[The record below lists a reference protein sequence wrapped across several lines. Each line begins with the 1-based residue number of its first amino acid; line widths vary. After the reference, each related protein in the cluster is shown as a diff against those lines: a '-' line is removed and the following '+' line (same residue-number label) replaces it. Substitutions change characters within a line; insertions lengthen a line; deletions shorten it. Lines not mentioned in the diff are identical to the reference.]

1 MMTSALTQL
10 GPQSFAETLQ
20 LAEIASKSGLVPS
33 AYRGKV
39 QDIIIAIQK
48 GAEVGLSPLQSL
60 DSISVING
68 KAAMWGDALLAVCM
82 AHATFID
89 IQEGWDNKGT
99 EQAVAHC
106 KVRRLNRLGEVSVY
120 EYRFGVD
127 DAKTARLWNNK
138 SKIPWIQY
146 PMRMLQM
153 RARTFC
159 LRTAFADALKG
170 FGSVEEIRD
179 YHKDITPNPAPV
191 KHPALDAVVPSTSST
206 STVRPEYVMCDAK
219 ELEEVEDFID
229 PHAAAGSL
237 DVAMNTD
244 LVEPPPGVKPQKRGL
259 VSILEVPGVLT
270 PEKPKKAKKKTNK
283 ERCADAIKL
292 YREKFKVSQDA
303 LLRKAEIKT
312 LDKVTNKQINWL
324 LETYNALK
332 SGALTPAEV
341 FGDDCFEDSIPPVP
355 PVPSSGKGEDAHP

>member
-1 MMTSALTQL
+1 
-10 GPQSFAETLQ
+10 
-20 LAEIASKSGLVPS
+20 
-33 AYRGKV
+33 
-39 QDIIIAIQK
+39 
-48 GAEVGLSPLQSL
+48 
-60 DSISVING
+60 
-68 KAAMWGDALLAVCM
+68 
-82 AHATFID
+82 
-89 IQEGWDNKGT
+89 
-99 EQAVAHC
+99 
-106 KVRRLNRLGEVSVY
+106 
-120 EYRFGVD
+120 
-127 DAKTARLWNNK
+127 
-138 SKIPWIQY
+138 
-146 PMRMLQM
+146 M

-191 KHPALDAVVPSTSST
+191 KHPALDAVMPKVAPTDSTLPG
-206 STVRPEYVMCDAK
+206 VVEAEYVSC
-219 ELEEVEDFID
+219 ED
-229 PHAAAGSL
+229 PKP
-237 DVAMNTD
+237 
-244 LVEPPPGVKPQKRGL
+244 EPKKQEI
-259 VSILEVPGVLT
+259 VSILQVPGVLT

>member
-1 MMTSALTQL
+1 MTSALTQL

-68 KAAMWGDALLAVCM
+68 KAAIWGDALLAVCM
-82 AHATFID
+82 AHSSFID
-89 IQEGWDNKGT
+89 IQEGWDNKDT

-191 KHPALDAVVPSTSST
+191 KHPALDAVVPKVAPTDSTLPG
-206 STVRPEYVMCDAK
+206 VVEAEYVSC
-219 ELEEVEDFID
+219 ED
-229 PHAAAGSL
+229 PKQ
-237 DVAMNTD
+237 
-244 LVEPPPGVKPQKRGL
+244 EPKKQEI
-259 VSILEVPGVLT
+259 VSVLQVPGVLT
-270 PEKPKKAKKKTNK
+270 PEKPKRAKKKTNK

-303 LLRKAEIKT
+303 LLRRAEIKT
-312 LDKVTNKQINWL
+312 LDKVTNKQITWL

>member
-1 MMTSALTQL
+1 MTNALTQL
-10 GPQSFAETLQ
+10 GPQSFTEVMQ
-20 LAEIASKSGLVPS
+20 LAEIAAKSGLVPP

-39 QDIIIAIQK
+39 QDIIIAMEK

-89 IQEGWDNKGT
+89 IQEGWDNKDT

-120 EYRFGVD
+120 EYEFSVD
-127 DAKTARLWNNK
+127 MAKTARLWNNK

-191 KHPALDAVVPSTSST
+191 KHPALDAVVPTVAPTDST
-206 STVRPEYVMCDAK
+206 
-219 ELEEVEDFID
+219 L
-229 PHAAAGSL
+229 
-237 DVAMNTD
+237 
-244 LVEPPPGVKPQKRGL
+244 PGVVEAEYISCEDPKPEPKKQEI
-259 VSILEVPGVLT
+259 VSILQVPGVLT

-283 ERCADAIKL
+283 ERCADAIKA
-292 YREKFKVSQDA
+292 YSEKFKVSQDA

-355 PVPSSGKGEDAHP
+355 PVPSSGGGEDAHP

>member
-1 MMTSALTQL
+1 MTNALTQL
-10 GPQSFAETLQ
+10 GPQSFSETLQ
-20 LAEIASKSGLVPS
+20 LAEIASKSGLVPP

-60 DSISVING
+60 DSISMING
-68 KAAMWGDALLAVCM
+68 KAVMWGDAQLAVCM
-82 AHATFID
+82 ADATFVD
-89 IQEGWDNKGT
+89 VKEWCNNKDT
-99 EQAVAHC
+99 EQAIAHC
-106 KVRRLNRLGEVSVY
+106 KARRLNRLGEVS
-120 EYRFGVD
+120 EYTYSFSVD
-127 DAKTARLWNNK
+127 DAKKAFLWNNK
-138 SKIPWIQY
+138 SKHPWIQY

-153 RARTFC
+153 RARACC
-159 LRTAFADALKG
+159 LRAAFADVLKG
-170 FGSVEEIRD
+170 FGAGEEVRD
-179 YHKDITPNPAPV
+179 YHKQVTPSPEPV

-206 STVRPEYVMCDAK
+206 SAVRPEYVMCDAK

-283 ERCADAIKL
+283 ERCADAIKA

>member
-1 MMTSALTQL
+1 
-10 GPQSFAETLQ
+10 
-20 LAEIASKSGLVPS
+20 
-33 AYRGKV
+33 
-39 QDIIIAIQK
+39 
-48 GAEVGLSPLQSL
+48 
-60 DSISVING
+60 
-68 KAAMWGDALLAVCM
+68 MWGDALLAVCM

-89 IQEGWDNKGT
+89 IQEGWDNKDT

-120 EYRFGVD
+120 EYEFSVD
-127 DAKTARLWNNK
+127 MAKTARLWNNK

-191 KHPALDAVVPSTSST
+191 KHPALDAVVPTVAPTDST
-206 STVRPEYVMCDAK
+206 
-219 ELEEVEDFID
+219 L
-229 PHAAAGSL
+229 
-237 DVAMNTD
+237 
-244 LVEPPPGVKPQKRGL
+244 PGVVEAEYISCEDPKPEPKKQEI
-259 VSILEVPGVLT
+259 VSILQVPGVLT

-283 ERCADAIKL
+283 ERCADAIKA
-292 YREKFKVSQDA
+292 YSEKFKVSQDA

-355 PVPSSGKGEDAHP
+355 PVPSSGGGEDAHP

>member
-1 MMTSALTQL
+1 M
-10 GPQSFAETLQ
+10 Q
-20 LAEIASKSGLVPS
+20 LAEIAAKSGLVPP

-39 QDIIIAIQK
+39 QDIIIAMEK

-89 IQEGWDNKGT
+89 IQEGWDNKDT

-120 EYRFGVD
+120 EYEFSVD
-127 DAKTARLWNNK
+127 MAKTARLWNNK

-191 KHPALDAVVPSTSST
+191 KHPALDAVVPTVAPTDST
-206 STVRPEYVMCDAK
+206 
-219 ELEEVEDFID
+219 L
-229 PHAAAGSL
+229 
-237 DVAMNTD
+237 
-244 LVEPPPGVKPQKRGL
+244 PGVVEAEYISCEDPKPEPKKQEI
-259 VSILEVPGVLT
+259 VSILQVPGVLT

-283 ERCADAIKL
+283 ERCADAIKA
-292 YREKFKVSQDA
+292 YSEKFKVSQDA

-355 PVPSSGKGEDAHP
+355 PVPSSGGGEDAHP

>member
-1 MMTSALTQL
+1 MTNSLTQL
-10 GPQSFAETLQ
+10 GPQSFTEVMQ

-39 QDIIIAIQK
+39 QDIIIAMEK

-89 IQEGWDNKGT
+89 IQEGWDNKDT

-120 EYRFGVD
+120 EYQFSVD
-127 DAKTARLWNNK
+127 MAKTARLWNNK

-179 YHKDITPNPAPV
+179 YHKQIKPNPEPV
-191 KHPALDAVVPSTSST
+191 KHPALDAVVPKVAPTDST
-206 STVRPEYVMCDAK
+206 
-219 ELEEVEDFID
+219 L
-229 PHAAAGSL
+229 
-237 DVAMNTD
+237 
-244 LVEPPPGVKPQKRGL
+244 PGVVEAEYISCEDPKPEPKKQEI
-259 VSILEVPGVLT
+259 VSILQVPGVLT

-283 ERCADAIKL
+283 ERLAAAIKA
-292 YREKFKVSQDA
+292 YSEKFKVSQQA
-303 LLRKAEIKT
+303 LLEAAEIKT
-312 LDKVTNKQINWL
+312 LDKVTNKQITWL
-324 LETYNALK
+324 LETYNQLK
-332 SGALTPAEV
+332 AGTLTPVQV
-341 FGDDCFEDSIPPVP
+341 FGENCFEDSLPPVP
-355 PVPSSGKGEDAHP
+355 PVPSSGSGEDAHP

>member
-1 MMTSALTQL
+1 MTSALTQL

-68 KAAMWGDALLAVCM
+68 KAVMWGDAQLAVCM
-82 AHATFID
+82 ADATFVD
-89 IQEGWDNKGT
+89 VKEWWDNKDT
-99 EQAVAHC
+99 EQAIAHC
-106 KVRRLNRLGEVSVY
+106 KARRLNKLGEVS
-120 EYRFGVD
+120 EYTYSFSVD
-127 DAKTARLWNNK
+127 DAKKAFLWNNK
-138 SKIPWIQY
+138 SKHPWIQY

-153 RARTFC
+153 RARAFC
-159 LRTAFADALKG
+159 LRAAFADVLKG
-170 FGSVEEIRD
+170 FSAGEEVRD
-179 YHKDITPNPAPV
+179 YHKQVTPNPAPV
-191 KHPALDAVVPSTSST
+191 KHPALDAVVPKVAPTDST
-206 STVRPEYVMCDAK
+206 
-219 ELEEVEDFID
+219 L
-229 PHAAAGSL
+229 
-237 DVAMNTD
+237 
-244 LVEPPPGVKPQKRGL
+244 PGVVEAEYISCEDPKPEPKKQEI
-259 VSILEVPGVLT
+259 VSILQVPGVLT

-283 ERCADAIKL
+283 ERCADAIKA
-292 YREKFKVSQDA
+292 YSEKFKVSQDA

-355 PVPSSGKGEDAHP
+355 PVPSSGGGEDAHP

>member
-1 MMTSALTQL
+1 MTNALTQL
-10 GPQSFAETLQ
+10 GPQSFTEVMQ

-39 QDIIIAIQK
+39 QDIIIAMEK

-138 SKIPWIQY
+138 SKVPWIQY

-191 KHPALDAVVPSTSST
+191 KHPALDAVVPTVAPTDST
-206 STVRPEYVMCDAK
+206 
-219 ELEEVEDFID
+219 L
-229 PHAAAGSL
+229 
-237 DVAMNTD
+237 
-244 LVEPPPGVKPQKRGL
+244 PGVVEAEYISCEDPKPEPKKQEI
-259 VSILEVPGVLT
+259 VSILQVPGVLT

-283 ERCADAIKL
+283 ERCADAIKA
-292 YREKFKVSQDA
+292 YSEKFKVSQDA

-355 PVPSSGKGEDAHP
+355 PVPSSGGGEDAHP

>member
-1 MMTSALTQL
+1 MTNPLTQL
-10 GPQSFAETLQ
+10 GPQSFAEVMQ

-39 QDIIIAIQK
+39 QDIIIAMEK

-68 KAAMWGDALLAVCM
+68 KAAIWGDALLAVCM

-159 LRTAFADALKG
+159 LRSAFADALKG

-191 KHPALDAVVPSTSST
+191 KHSALDAVVPKVAPTDST
-206 STVRPEYVMCDAK
+206 
-219 ELEEVEDFID
+219 I
-229 PHAAAGSL
+229 
-237 DVAMNTD
+237 
-244 LVEPPPGVKPQKRGL
+244 PGVTEADYVSCEDPEPEPKRQEI
-259 VSILEVPGVLT
+259 VSVLQIPGVLT

-283 ERCADAIKL
+283 ERLAAAIKA
-292 YREKFKVSQDA
+292 YSEKFKVSQQA
-303 LLRKAEIKT
+303 LLEAAEIKT
-312 LDKVTNKQINWL
+312 LDKVTNKQITWL
-324 LETYNALK
+324 LETYNQLK
-332 SGALTPAEV
+332 AGTLTPVQV
-341 FGDDCFEDSIPPVP
+341 FGENCFEDSLPPVP
-355 PVPSSGKGEDAHP
+355 PVPSSGSGEDAHP